1 MAVIG
6 HVEWV
11 EFARVDRVPRPGE
24 IVHAE
29 ETWEEPAGGG
39 AVAAVQLAK
48 LAGRATLYTAFGND
62 DLGRKARAG
71 LEALGLEVE
80 AVVRPYPQR
89 RCFVYI
95 DGTGERTITTIGE
108 RLGPNGDDPLP
119 WEGLAETVGVYFT
132 AGDAAALRAGR
143 SARVLVATSRIL
155 ADLTRAHVELDA
167 VVGSANDAAE
177 RYAVGALEPPPR
189 FAVATAGSSG
199 GTFLSADGKAGSY
212 PAVPPPG
219 PVVDTYGSG
228 DSFAAGLTFGLAE
241 GYGIREALD
250 LAARCGAAALTGRG
264 AYQGQ
269 LWLSS
274 PGGAAGPRRKS

>member
-155 ADLTRAHVELDA
+155 ADLTQAHVELDA
-167 VVGSANDAAE
+167 VVG
-177 RYAVGALEPPPR
+177 
-189 FAVATAGSSG
+189 
-199 GTFLSADGKAGSY
+199 
-212 PAVPPPG
+212 
-219 PVVDTYGSG
+219 
-228 DSFAAGLTFGLAE
+228 
-241 GYGIREALD
+241 
-250 LAARCGAAALTGRG
+250 
-264 AYQGQ
+264 
-269 LWLSS
+269 
-274 PGGAAGPRRKS
+274 

>member
-108 RLGPNGDDPLP
+108 RLGPKGTDALAWDR
-119 WEGLAETVGVYFT
+119 LAETAGVYFT
-132 AGDAAALRAGR
+132 AGDGMALRTGR
-143 SARVLVATSRIL
+143 RARVLVATSRVL
-155 ADLTRAHVELDA
+155 GEL
-167 VVGSANDAAE
+167 AAE
-177 RYAVGALEPPPR
+177 HV
-189 FAVATAGSSG
+189 
-199 GTFLSADGKAGSY
+199 
-212 PAVPPPG
+212 
-219 PVVDTYGSG
+219 
-228 DSFAAGLTFGLAE
+228 
-241 GYGIREALD
+241 
-250 LAARCGAAALTGRG
+250 
-264 AYQGQ
+264 
-269 LWLSS
+269 
-274 PGGAAGPRRKS
+274 